1 MDNDNDEEYYD
12 DNGKFFK
19 HKKVNQL
26 CSPLTKLSSSEEKE
40 TQVMSKFRYKKVLH
54 FKHASHI
61 HFKDF
66 TFESFTVTRQ
76 KRHGTMVVS
85 SKYGMM
91 RIIVQ

>member
-26 CSPLTKLSSSEEKE
+26 CSPLTKLSSRLKE

-66 TFESFTVTRQ
+66 TYESFTVTRQ

-85 SKYGMM
+85 MA
-91 RIIVQ
+91 